1 MAKQRIEYIDAMRGF
16 TMILVVYS
24 HICGM
29 CLGDRWMGWNDVFFL
44 FRLPCFFF
52 ISGWL
57 FEQIGRQWNSVT
69 VRHTVR
75 HKFMVQIVP
84 TVIFL
89 LLLAPPPLFFSRLG
103 ATKGGYWF
111 TFALFEFFLLC
122 IFSEKYMKKWGGAFA
137 IAISAAAFCYD
148 IYYNRLQLEL
158 QNVQWS
164 MFNGQWITDALGFLS
179 FMTWRYYLF
188 FFVGAW
194 VKRHFDT
201 FVSWTNKAWAIVA
214 VTAGFTLIAMMPHS
228 DHAIRE
234 YLLFAVGG
242 ILGLTMVFT
251 FFRVF
256 ARFFSKDRWLGR
268 SLIYIGTRT
277 LDIYLLHYFIL
288 PRFLILYSDQLK
300 AFDSR
305 LLEFV
310 IALLLALVVIA
321 VCLLAS
327 YVIRLS
333 PFMGHYLFGVKYERQ
348 K

>member
-69 VRHTVR
+69 IRHTVR

-122 IFSEKYMKKWGGAFA
+122 IFSEKYLKKWGGVFA
-137 IAISAAAFCYD
+137 IVISAAAFCYD
-148 IYYNRLQLEL
+148 IYYNRIQSEFE
-158 QNVQWS
+158 NV
-164 MFNGQWITDALGFLS
+164 QWITDVLGALS

-188 FFVGAW
+188 FFVGTW

-201 FVSWTNKAWAIVA
+201 FVSWTNKAWVIVA
-214 VTAGFTLIAMMPHS
+214 VIAGFSFIAMMSHS
-228 DHAIRE
+228 DQAIRE

-242 ILGLTMVFT
+242 ILGLTVVFT
-251 FFRVF
+251 FFRTF
-256 ARFFSKDRWLGR
+256 AKYFSKDRWLGR

-277 LDIYLLHYFIL
+277 LDIYLLHYFVL
-288 PRFLILYSDQLK
+288 PRFLLLHSEQLRAYDSK
-300 AFDSR
+300 WFDF
-305 LLEFV
+305 LV
-310 IALLLALVVIA
+310 AMILALAVVGI
-321 VCLLAS
+321 CLIVS
-327 YVIRLS
+327 YLIRLS
-333 PFMGHYLFGVKYERQ
+333 PFLGHYLFGVKYERQ